1 MDRNYGYANVLKHLN
16 RIMVKSCP
24 KDFASS
30 LHSPI
35 YNEARKAYEVIE
47 NEIAKQA
54 KAEISKLEK
63 SNITKVRRKIINDM
77 LKALLKSNV
86 GAYPPQSV
94 SRMSTPWYDNEG
106 RACATDGYR
115 AFRFNPGVYS
125 IVGEISPDADPK
137 MFNRV
142 WDHLSEK
149 CTEKLERPDRAALK
163 KHIVVERATGYKTP
177 IYRFPMVSCATFVNA
192 EYLLDLMLVFPEV
205 YYLYREP
212 GNPLSPLIAKGA
224 DGDAIL
230 LPINMKKEEEEE

>member
-1 MDRNYGYANVLKHLN
+1 MDHNYGYANVLKHLDK
-16 RIMVKSCP
+16 IMEKSCP

-77 LKALLKSNV
+77 LKALLKNNV

-94 SRMSTPWYDNEG
+94 SRMSTPWFDNKG

-115 AFRFNPGVYS
+115 AFRFNLGVYL

-137 MFNRV
+137 MFNRL
-142 WDHLSEK
+142 WDHLSKK
-149 CTEKLERPDRAALK
+149 CTEALELPDRASLK
-163 KHIVVERATGYKTP
+163 KHIVIECATRVGSP
-177 IYRFPMVSCATFVNA
+177 IYRFPMVSCATSVNA
-192 EYLLDLMLVFPEV
+192 EYLLDLMLVFPDV
-205 YYLYREP
+205 CNLYREP
-212 GNPLSPLIAKGA
+212 GNPLSPLIAQSA

-230 LPINMKKEEEEE
+230 LPVAMKKEGE

>member
-1 MDRNYGYANVLKHLN
+1 MDHNYGYANVLKHLDK
-16 RIMVKSCP
+16 IMEESCP

-35 YNEARKAYEVIE
+35 YNEARKAYGVIE

-63 SNITKVRRKIINDM
+63 SNITKVRQKIINDM
-77 LKALLKSNV
+77 LKALLKNNV

-94 SRMSTPWYDNEG
+94 SRMSTPWFDNEG

-137 MFNRV
+137 MFNRL

-163 KHIVVERATGYKTP
+163 KHIVVERATGYKTS
-177 IYRFPMVSCATFVNA
+177 IYRFPMVSCATSVNA
-192 EYLLDLMLVFPEV
+192 EYLLDLMLVFPDV
-205 YYLYREP
+205 CNLYREP
-212 GNPLSPLIAKGA
+212 ENPHSPLLARSA

-230 LPINMKKEEEEE
+230 LPVVAKEQEE